1 MARDLRRNV
10 EQLRARL
17 EERMRRH
24 GLTAADLEYRDDDDD
39 MDDAVPDLSM
49 LDDEVRAFIEAVLRE
64 EAGE

>member
-1 MARDLRRNV
+1 
-10 EQLRARL
+10 
-17 EERMRRH
+17 MRRH

-39 MDDAVPDLSM
+39 TDDAVPDLSM